1 MDFIAILESIMEEKG
16 LNQTELAKILGV
28 KPSQVCEWLKGKN
41 KPAYDKLKLI
51 CEKLDISGNRILGL
65 RWNQP

>member
-1 MDFIAILESIMEEKG
+1 MDFIMILEDIMRERS
-16 LNQTELAKILGV
+16 LNQTELAKILGI

-65 RWNQP
+65 KSN